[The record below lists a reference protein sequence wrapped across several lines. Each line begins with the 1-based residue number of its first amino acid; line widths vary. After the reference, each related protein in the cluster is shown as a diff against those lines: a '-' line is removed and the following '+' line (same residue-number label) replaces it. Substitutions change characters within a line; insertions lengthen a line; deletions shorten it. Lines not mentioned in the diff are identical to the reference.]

1 MIETYKKRLKDIIEN
16 AFITLEMKLANG
28 GVVSHNEAS
37 FQLELAYI
45 LKVFGKLY
53 EFAPNEKFELQ
64 LEKNVILDSKSI
76 KSGSKKARVDIW
88 MTFGNGHEY
97 VSGAIELKFFKKEN
111 HREPN
116 NRYDVF
122 KDLSNLE
129 AYKASGVDLN
139 YLFVLTDHN
148 HYVNQAK
155 YSVATQDFDFRH
167 DAQYTAGTKLEYRTK
182 TNNPYGSEIVLTNNY
197 QFKWSQPI
205 PNLYFLKVE
214 I

>member
-1 MIETYKKRLKDIIEN
+1 MNDYYKKRLKKIIKD
-16 AFITLEMKLANG
+16 AFDTLEMKLASG

-45 LKVFGKLY
+45 LRVFGKLY

-64 LEKNVILDSKSI
+64 LEKNVVLNKDSI
-76 KSGSKKARVDIW
+76 KSLSKKARVDVW
-88 MTFGNGHEY
+88 MTFGNENEY
-97 VSGAIELKFFKKEN
+97 ATAAIELKFFKKAN

-139 YLFVLTDHN
+139 YLFISTDHS
-148 HYVNQAK
+148 HYVKQSK
-155 YSVATQDFDFRH
+155 YSESTQDFDFRH
-167 DAQYTAGTKLEYRTK
+167 GSKYIADQVLRYK
-182 TNNPYGSEIVLTNNY
+182 TEVPYGPDIVLTGNY
-197 QFKWSQPI
+197 KFEWSEPV
-205 PNLYFLKVE
+205 PKLYFLKVE
-214 I
+214 V